1 MSEYSHET
9 VATQLIEVK
18 GNRLAYRRLGKRGG
32 LPPVFL
38 QYFNANLDG
47 WDPVVTDALA
57 LDHDIVLVNGA
68 GIVSSSG
75 LTPGTVV
82 EMAKHIGAFCEKL
95 NLMIIWKQFEISSDQ
110 GKPE

>member
-1 MSEYSHET
+1 LHRKI
-9 VATQLIEVK
+9 VRAID
-18 GNRLAYRRLGKRGG
+18 RLGIGKSKRKF
-32 LPPVFL
+32 P
-38 QYFNANLDG
+38 FNANLNG
-47 WDPVVTDALA
+47 WDPVVTNALA

-68 GIVSSSG
+68 GIVGSSG
-75 LTPGTVV
+75 QTPATVV